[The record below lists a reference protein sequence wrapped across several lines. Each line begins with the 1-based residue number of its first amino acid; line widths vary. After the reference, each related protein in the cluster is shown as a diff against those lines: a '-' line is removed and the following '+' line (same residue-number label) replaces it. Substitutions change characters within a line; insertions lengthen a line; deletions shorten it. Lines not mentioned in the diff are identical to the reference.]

1 MTILA
6 QTTESANH
14 TILLRYSRSPLV
26 NWINRRAAALMLS
39 PAILL
44 LLCLTIF
51 PSIYSLVL
59 SFGDW
64 PTMRRNA
71 AWTFEGLGNYQMVFT
86 DPRALNAFKVT
97 TFFVVGTVGAE
108 TLLGLL
114 IALLLNGQR
123 RGVGITRTIVMLPMM
138 TTPVVVGLIWR
149 LMFNT
154 DVGWINFLFRLI
166 HLPSLDWLGSAST
179 GLLSVMIG
187 EVWEWTPFVAL
198 ISLAALKAMPQDPV
212 EAAVVDG
219 ASPWQILRFITLPYL
234 LPTIGVCVLLRTI
247 DSFKFFDLLYVL
259 TGGGPGTAS
268 EVISL
273 YTYKQGFN
281 FFHLGY
287 AAALS
292 YVTLIIIV
300 ILANVAVFTGLF
312 RQSR

>member
-1 MTILA
+1 MLP
-6 QTTESANH
+6 QTTKSASH
-14 TILLRYSRSPLV
+14 DIALGYSRSPLV
-26 NWINRRAAALMLS
+26 NWIDRRAATLMLS
-39 PAILL
+39 PAIFLL
-44 LLCLTIF
+44 LALTIF

-64 PTMRRNA
+64 PTARRNA
-71 AWTFEGLGNYQMVFT
+71 AWTFEGLGNYQRLFT
-86 DPRALNAFKVT
+86 DPRTLNAFKVT
-97 TFFVVGTVGAE
+97 AVFVVGTVGAE
-108 TLLGLL
+108 TLLGLV

-123 RGVGITRTIVMLPMM
+123 RATGITRTIIMLPMM

-166 HLPSLDWLGSAST
+166 GLPSLDWLGSAST
-179 GLLSVMIG
+179 GLLSVIIG
-187 EVWEWTPFVAL
+187 EVWEWTPFVTL
-198 ISLAALKAMPQDPV
+198 ITLAALKAMPQDPV
-212 EAAVVDG
+212 EAAIVDG
-219 ASPWQILRFITLPYL
+219 ASPWQILRFIILPYL

-292 YVTLIIIV
+292 YLTLIVIA
-300 ILANVAVFTGLF
+300 ILANVAVLTGLF
-312 RQSR
+312 RQTR